1 MSQYRYI
8 PFGGKHGV
16 KSYVFKVVVEPDE
29 GRWSAYCPALLKQGA
44 STWGETEEEALQHI
58 DEVVQWILS
67 SVFIRSTPMISSPG
81 RQKGDGFFS
90 QAR

>member
-1 MSQYRYI
+1 
-8 PFGGKHGV
+8 V

-58 DEVVQWILS
+58 NEVVH
-67 SVFIRSTPMISSPG
+67 MIVAELVE
-81 RQKGDGFFS
+81 DGEPVPVDVQVS
-90 QAR
+90 NEPLVTVTV

>member
-29 GRWSAYCPALLKQGA
+29 GRWSAYCPALLRQGA

-58 DEVVQWILS
+58 DEVVH
-67 SVFIRSTPMISSPG
+67 MIVAELVE
-81 RQKGDGFFS
+81 DGEPVPVDVQVS
-90 QAR
+90 NEPLVTVTV